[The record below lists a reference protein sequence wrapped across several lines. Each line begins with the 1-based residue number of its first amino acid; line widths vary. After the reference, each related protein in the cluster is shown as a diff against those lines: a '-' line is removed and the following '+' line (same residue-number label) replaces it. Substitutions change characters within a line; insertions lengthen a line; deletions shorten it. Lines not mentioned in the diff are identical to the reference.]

1 MRKSFKTAT
10 AGSTLEV
17 DRKRSA
23 VRKPRILVAEDDVE
37 MRRLLV
43 TQLRHAGFETTE
55 CADGFQLLDQLGNP
69 VTEREPDDYDLIV
82 SDIRMPGVTGLEV
95 LEGIHEADWFVPMI
109 LITAFGND
117 EVHRRAADLGAAGML
132 DKPFEIEDLIKRI
145 REILV
150 LDTTRGDNWSLRL
163 PEKVGVTEFPLDI
176 IFSNMES
183 NEMLRE
189 AVQNAASDILTPL
202 GDEILYCRVV
212 LVGPDHPDSGG
223 HYHIQVMVT
232 TTRQVFVVRS
242 NLRKIDDYDEMREAI
257 PAAFEVTMEKI
268 QHHFNGNQRS

>member
-1 MRKSFKTAT
+1 MKKSVRTAT
-10 AGSTLEV
+10 AGYSLAV
-17 DRKRSA
+17 DHRVSA

-43 TQLRHAGFETTE
+43 GQLRQAGFETIE

-69 VTEREPDDYDLIV
+69 VVAREPDDYDLIV

-109 LITAFGND
+109 LITAFGNE
-117 EVHRRAADLGAAGML
+117 EVHRQARELGAAGML

-150 LDTTRGDNWSLRL
+150 LDSTRGDNWSLQL
-163 PEKVGVTEFPLDI
+163 PEEAEETQFPLDI
-176 IFSNMES
+176 IFSSMED
-183 NEMLRE
+183 NAIIRE
-189 AVQNAASDILTPL
+189 AVQEASDLLLPV
-202 GDEILYCRVV
+202 GEKILYCRVV
-212 LVGPDHPDSGG
+212 LIGPNHPDSGK

-232 TTRQVFVVRS
+232 TTRKTFVVRS
-242 NLRKIDDYDEMREAI
+242 NLRRIEDYEEMCAAI
-257 PAAFEVTMEKI
+257 PIAFEVTLGKI
-268 QHHFNGNQRS
+268 RRHFNGKQRS